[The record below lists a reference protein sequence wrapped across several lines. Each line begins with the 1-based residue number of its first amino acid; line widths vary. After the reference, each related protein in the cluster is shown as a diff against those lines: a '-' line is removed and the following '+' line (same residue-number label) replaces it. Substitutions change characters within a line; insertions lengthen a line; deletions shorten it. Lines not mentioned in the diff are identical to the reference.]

1 MFQFFVNAFQT
12 AFFFDFYH
20 TDAAAFRGGF
30 HKHRQAQF
38 FFNGIKVAVVMQYG
52 TLRNRQTHGLPNQ
65 FAAVFVHTQRG
76 SSHTAAGIRNTHQF
90 QRALNRAIF
99 AESAVQNIEGRLK
112 PLGFQF
118 RQRGFFGVKR
128 MGIHAFAFQGSQ
140 NSGAAVQRN
149 FALAGEAAHQH
160 GHFAKILHNFYFL
173 KY

>member
-1 MFQFFVNAFQT
+1 
-12 AFFFDFYH
+12 
-20 TDAAAFRGGF
+20 
-30 HKHRQAQF
+30 
-38 FFNGIKVAVVMQYG
+38 MQYG
-52 TLRNRQTHGLPNQ
+52 KLRNRQTHGLPNQ
-65 FAAVFVHTQRG
+65 FAAVFVHTQRR
-76 SSHTAAGIRNTHQF
+76 SSHPAAGIRNTHQF
-90 QRALNRAIF
+90 QRALNRAVF

-128 MGIHAFAFQGSQ
+128 VGIDAFAFQGSQ

-149 FALAGEAAHQH
+149 FTLAGEAAHQH